1 VGEDVEDDNGEK
13 VLPVSSHICLSIICS
28 SKIAFTMM
36 ATNLIICNNTEGIAA
51 PSLLTT
57 RIEVPKY

>member
-1 VGEDVEDDNGEK
+1 MIMERK
-13 VLPVSSHICLSIICS
+13 WSQFLHMYAFICS
-28 SKIAFTMM
+28 SKIPFTMM